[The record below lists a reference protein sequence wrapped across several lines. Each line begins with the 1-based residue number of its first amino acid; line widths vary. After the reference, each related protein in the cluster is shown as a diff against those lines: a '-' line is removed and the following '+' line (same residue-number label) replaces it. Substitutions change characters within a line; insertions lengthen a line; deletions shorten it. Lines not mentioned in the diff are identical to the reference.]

1 MTFLNADDTTITN
14 EDGGTCAQCGDSI
27 PTPDDVVIGKSGQ
40 GYCQDCDPFDDEV
53 DVWGDP
59 DACAAEGHHGVSLYK
74 TNEGTWECSA
84 CGEQVEHTDP
94 WETLLNEA

>member
-1 MTFLNADDTTITN
+1 MFPTAHSSIIRNEEGEPMGFETTAYDEPEYN
-14 EDGGTCAQCGDSI
+14 
-27 PTPDDVVIGKSGQ
+27 PDD
-40 GYCQDCDPFDDEV
+40 YLADWQDEEP

-84 CGEQVEHTDP
+84 CGETVEHDDP